1 VKLQFE
7 RHPHAI
13 CAVLYE
19 PGECDRIISV
29 DRASDAFR
37 AFGIFTRD
45 VAPAAYKPL
54 DALFALPRVVC
65 VEIERREGGWC
76 VEVAYWHKGLGTLA
90 QYKAEAVTLSE
101 ALARCVWALA
111 G

>member
-1 VKLQFE
+1 MKIAFE

-13 CAVLYE
+13 CVVLNDA
-19 PGECDRIISV
+19 GECDRIINV

-65 VEIERREGGWC
+65 VEIEQRAEGWR
-76 VEVAYWHKGLGTLA
+76 VEVVYWSKGLGTLA
-90 QYKAEAVTLSE
+90 QYEAEAATLSE

-111 G
+111 R